1 MGTRLATLLCVG
13 GRGGYCLAT
22 VPAVLRY
29 SKELASVT
37 QVQSRFSIIREGS
50 LKFITPEVSEEGERE
65 SSYTSSF
72 LESYILAS
80 VEHSYTSVTH
90 SCSTEVEFWQLGEP
104 VQCSLQN
111 KLAGYSASEQ
121 HTKVTQTD
129 HPHWYRHLDSPGVR
143 EAQEL
148 KTN

>member
-1 MGTRLATLLCVG
+1 M
-13 GRGGYCLAT
+13 
-22 VPAVLRY
+22 LRY

-90 SCSTEVEFWQLGEP
+90 SCSTEVEF
-104 VQCSLQN
+104 
-111 KLAGYSASEQ
+111 
-121 HTKVTQTD
+121 
-129 HPHWYRHLDSPGVR
+129 
-143 EAQEL
+143 
-148 KTN
+148 